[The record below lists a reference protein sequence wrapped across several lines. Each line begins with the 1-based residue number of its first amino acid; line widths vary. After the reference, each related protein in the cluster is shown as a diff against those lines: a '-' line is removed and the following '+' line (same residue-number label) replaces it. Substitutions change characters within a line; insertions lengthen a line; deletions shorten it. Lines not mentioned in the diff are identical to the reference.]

1 MAILKGSSASTK
13 GAGRRST
20 IKGSQR
26 RGIGLHLSL
35 ITGLLLS
42 VFPFYWAVIM
52 STHSSTEIFSYPPKL
67 LPGSHFL
74 ENVRNLFDN
83 VDFFGSMFNSLLVA
97 CSVTVLVLFFDS
109 LAAFVFAKFQFP
121 GRRVLFALMMVIF
134 MVPAQLQAIPQF
146 VIMAKLGWIGS
157 MTALIVPAAANAFG
171 IFWMRQYMKS
181 AIHDELIDA
190 SKLDGASF
198 LRQYWHV
205 ALPVVRPG
213 LAFLGIF
220 TFMGQ
225 WNDYAWPLIA
235 LTNPDNVTLQ
245 VALSQLNGV
254 HGTTDYG
261 MVMTGALLAL
271 IPLLI
276 VFAIGAKQI
285 IADLGKGPSADDG
298 PAARAPPLGVT

>member
-1 MAILKGSSASTK
+1 MAILKGSSASMK

-26 RGIGLHLSL
+26 RGTALHLSL
-35 ITGLLLS
+35 IIGLLLS

-190 SKLDGASF
+190 SKLDGAGF

-285 IADLGKGPSADDG
+285 IADLGKGAI
-298 PAARAPPLGVT
+298 R

>member
-1 MAILKGSSASTK
+1 MAFLHGTRRPKGIRGT
-13 GAGRRST
+13 RS
-20 IKGSQR
+20 
-26 RGIGLHLSL
+26 RGIGLHVSL
-35 ITGLLLS
+35 ILGVLLS
-42 VFPFYWAVIM
+42 AFPFYWAVIM
-52 STHSSTEIFSYPPKL
+52 STHTSSEIFSYPPKL

-74 ENVRNLFDN
+74 ENLRSLFDN
-83 VDFFGSMFNSLLVA
+83 IDFFGSMFNSVLVA
-97 CSVTVLVLFFDS
+97 GSVTFLVLLFDS
-109 LAAFVFAKFQFP
+109 LAAFVFAKFRFP
-121 GRRVLFALMMVIF
+121 GKNVLFALLMVIF
-134 MVPAQLQAIPQF
+134 MVPAQLAAIPQF

-181 AIHDELIDA
+181 AIHDELLDA
-190 SKLDGASF
+190 SRIDGANF

-245 VALSQLNGV
+245 VALSQLNGT

-271 IPLLI
+271 VPLLI
-276 VFAIGAKQI
+276 VFAVGAKQI
-285 IADLGKGPSADDG
+285 IGDLGKGAI
-298 PAARAPPLGVT
+298 R

>member
-1 MAILKGSSASTK
+1 MAILKGSSASMK
-13 GAGRRST
+13 GAGRTST
-20 IKGSQR
+20 IKGSRR
-26 RGIGLHLSL
+26 RGIALHLSL
-35 ITGLLLS
+35 IIGLLLS

-67 LPGSHFL
+67 LPGSHFV
-74 ENVRNLFDN
+74 ENVRHLFDN

-190 SKLDGASF
+190 SKLDGAGF

-285 IADLGKGPSADDG
+285 IADLGKGAI
-298 PAARAPPLGVT
+298 R

>member
-1 MAILKGSSASTK
+1 MK
-13 GAGRRST
+13 GAGRRSA

-26 RGIGLHLSL
+26 RGIALHLSL
-35 ITGLLLS
+35 IIGLLLS

-67 LPGSHFL
+67 LPGTHFL

-190 SKLDGASF
+190 SKLDGAGF

-285 IADLGKGPSADDG
+285 IADLGKGAI
-298 PAARAPPLGVT
+298 R

>member
-1 MAILKGSSASTK
+1 MAS
-13 GAGRRST
+13 
-20 IKGSQR
+20 IKGSGR
-26 RGIGLHLSL
+26 RGTALHASL
-35 ITGLLLS
+35 IIGLLLS
-42 VFPFYWAVIM
+42 AFPFYWAVIM
-52 STHSSTEIFSYPPKL
+52 STHTSSEIFSYPPKL

-74 ENVRNLFDN
+74 ENVRNLLDTI
-83 VDFFGSMFNSLLVA
+83 DFFGSMWNSLLVA
-97 CSVTVLVLFFDS
+97 TTVTFLVLFFDS
-109 LAAFVFAKFQFP
+109 LAAFVFAKFAFP
-121 GRRVLFALMMVIF
+121 GKNLLFALLMLIF
-134 MVPAQLQAIPQF
+134 MVPAQLAAIPQF
-146 VIMAKLGWIGS
+146 VIMAKIGWIGS

-181 AIHDELIDA
+181 AIHDELLDA
-190 SKLDGASF
+190 SKLDGAGF
-198 LRQYWHV
+198 MRQYWHV

-245 VALSQLNGV
+245 VALSQLNGT

-261 MVMTGALLAL
+261 MVMTGAVLAL

-276 VFAIGAKQI
+276 VFAIGARQI
-285 IADLGKGPSADDG
+285 IGDLAKGAVRG
-298 PAARAPPLGVT
+298 

>member
-1 MAILKGSSASTK
+1 MATTEARPAEAEPVKSTK
-13 GAGRRST
+13 PKLIEGTR
-20 IKGSQR
+20 R
-26 RGIGLHLSL
+26 RGIALHASL
-35 ITGLLLS
+35 IVGVLLS
-42 VFPFYWAVIM
+42 AFPFYWAVIM
-52 STHSSTEIFSYPPKL
+52 STHTSTDIFSYPPKL
-67 LPGSHFL
+67 LPGSQFDD
-74 ENVRNLFDN
+74 NISKLFDSI
-83 VDFFGSMFNSLLVA
+83 DFFGSMFNSLLVA
-97 CSVTVLVLFFDS
+97 TSVTFLVLFFDS

-121 GRRVLFALMMVIF
+121 GKRVLFAVMMAIF

-146 VIMAKLGWIGS
+146 VIMANFGWIGS
-157 MTALIVPAAANAFG
+157 MTSLIVPAAANAFG

-181 AIHDELIDA
+181 AIHDELLDA
-190 SKLDGASF
+190 SKLDGAGF
-198 LRQYWHV
+198 MRQYWHV

-220 TFMGQ
+220 TFMSQ

-261 MVMTGALLAL
+261 MVMTGAVLAL

-285 IADLGKGPSADDG
+285 IADLGKGAI
-298 PAARAPPLGVT
+298 R

>member
-1 MAILKGSSASTK
+1 MAS
-13 GAGRRST
+13 
-20 IKGSQR
+20 IKGSR
-26 RGIGLHLSL
+26 KRGVALHLVL
-35 ITGLLLS
+35 VAGLLIS

-52 STHSSTEIFSYPPKL
+52 STHASTEIFSYPPKL
-67 LPGSHFL
+67 LPGSHFA
-74 ENVRNLFDN
+74 ENVRHLFDN
-83 VDFFGSMFNSLLVA
+83 VDFFGSMANSLLVA
-97 CSVTVLVLFFDS
+97 GTVTVLVLFFDS
-109 LAAFVFAKFQFP
+109 LAAFVFAKFRFP
-121 GRRVLFALMMVIF
+121 GRRFLFALMMAIF

-157 MTALIVPAAANAFG
+157 MTALVVPAAANAFG
-171 IFWMRQYMKS
+171 IFWMRQYMRS
-181 AIHDELIDA
+181 AIHDELLDA
-190 SKLDGASF
+190 SKLDGAGF

-235 LTNPDNVTLQ
+235 LTDPHNVTLQ

-271 IPLLI
+271 LPLLAL
-276 VFAIGAKQI
+276 FAIGAKQI
-285 IADLGKGPSADDG
+285 IGDLGKGAV
-298 PAARAPPLGVT
+298 R

>member
-35 ITGLLLS
+35 IIGLLLS

-190 SKLDGASF
+190 SKLDGAGF

-285 IADLGKGPSADDG
+285 IADLGKGAI
-298 PAARAPPLGVT
+298 R

>member
-1 MAILKGSSASTK
+1 MAA
-13 GAGRRST
+13 
-20 IKGSQR
+20 IKGSRR
-26 RGIGLHLSL
+26 RGIALHLPL
-35 ITGLLLS
+35 IIGTVLS
-42 VFPFYWAVIM
+42 AFPFYWAVIM
-52 STHSSTEIFSYPPKL
+52 STHSSSEIFAYPPKL
-67 LPGSHFL
+67 LPGTHFL
-74 ENVRNLFDN
+74 ENVRNLFDAI
-83 VDFFGSMFNSLLVA
+83 DFFGSMWNSLLVA
-97 CSVTVLVLFFDS
+97 VTVTFLVLFFDS
-109 LAAFVFAKFQFP
+109 LAAFVFAKFEFP
-121 GRRVLFALMMVIF
+121 GRKVLFALMMAIF

-146 VIMAKLGWIGS
+146 VIMAKIGWIGS

-181 AIHDELIDA
+181 AIHDELLDA
-190 SKLDGASF
+190 SKLDGAHF

-225 WNDYAWPLIA
+225 WNDFAWPLIS

-245 VALSQLNGV
+245 VALSQLNGT

-261 MVMTGALLAL
+261 IVMTGALLAL
-271 IPLLI
+271 VPLLI

-285 IADLGKGPSADDG
+285 IGDLAKGAVRG
-298 PAARAPPLGVT
+298 

>member
-1 MAILKGSSASTK
+1 MAILKGSSASMK
-13 GAGRRST
+13 GAGHTST
-20 IKGSQR
+20 IKGSRR
-26 RGIGLHLSL
+26 RGIALHLSL
-35 ITGLLLS
+35 IIGLLLS

-190 SKLDGASF
+190 SKLDGAGF

-285 IADLGKGPSADDG
+285 IADLGKGAI
-298 PAARAPPLGVT
+298 R

>member
-1 MAILKGSSASTK
+1 MAILKGSSASMK
-13 GAGRRST
+13 GAGRTST
-20 IKGSQR
+20 IKGSRR
-26 RGIGLHLSL
+26 RGITLHLSL

-74 ENVRNLFDN
+74 ENVRHLFDN
-83 VDFFGSMFNSLLVA
+83 VAFFGSMFNSLLVA

-190 SKLDGASF
+190 SKLDGAGF

-285 IADLGKGPSADDG
+285 IADLGKGAI
-298 PAARAPPLGVT
+298 R

>member
-1 MAILKGSSASTK
+1 MASIQGT
-13 GAGRRST
+13 RRPKAIRGTRS
-20 IKGSQR
+20 
-26 RGIGLHLSL
+26 RGIALHAVLV
-35 ITGLLLS
+35 IGLLLS
-42 VFPFYWAVIM
+42 AFPFYWAVIM
-52 STHSSTEIFSYPPKL
+52 STHTSTEIFSYPPKL

-74 ENVRNLFDN
+74 ENARSLFDN
-83 VDFFGSMFNSLLVA
+83 IDFFGSMLNSLLVA
-97 CSVTVLVLFFDS
+97 VAVTFLVLFFDS
-109 LAAFVFAKFQFP
+109 LAAFVFAKFDFP
-121 GRRVLFALMMVIF
+121 GRRLLFTLLMIIF
-134 MVPAQLQAIPQF
+134 MVPTQLAIIPQF
-146 VIMAKLGWIGS
+146 VMMANIGWIGS

-171 IFWMRQYMKS
+171 IFWMRQYMRS
-181 AIHDELIDA
+181 AIHDELLDA
-190 SKLDGASF
+190 SKIDGANF

-220 TFMGQ
+220 TFMAQ

-285 IADLGKGPSADDG
+285 IGDLGKGAI
-298 PAARAPPLGVT
+298 R

>member
-1 MAILKGSSASTK
+1 MASIKFGTRPGKLGTRS
-13 GAGRRST
+13 GRG
-20 IKGSQR
+20 IKGDQR
-26 RGIGLHLSL
+26 RGIALHFSL
-35 ITGLLLS
+35 IIGLLLS

-83 VDFFGSMFNSLLVA
+83 IDFFGSMFNSLLVA
-97 CSVTVLVLFFDS
+97 TSVTFLVLFFDS

-121 GRRVLFALMMVIF
+121 GRRVLFAGMMAIF

-146 VIMAKLGWIGS
+146 VIMAKIGWIGS
-157 MTALIVPAAANAFG
+157 MTALIVPAAVNAFG

-181 AIHDELIDA
+181 AIHDELLDA
-190 SKLDGASF
+190 SKIDGASF

-285 IADLGKGPSADDG
+285 IADLGKGAI
-298 PAARAPPLGVT
+298 R

>member
-1 MAILKGSSASTK
+1 MATTEARPAEAEPVKSTK
-13 GAGRRST
+13 PKLIEGIR
-20 IKGSQR
+20 R
-26 RGIGLHLSL
+26 RGIALHASL
-35 ITGLLLS
+35 IVGVLLS
-42 VFPFYWAVIM
+42 AFPFYWAVIM
-52 STHSSTEIFSYPPKL
+52 STHTSTDIFSYPPKL
-67 LPGSHFL
+67 LPGSQFDD
-74 ENVRNLFDN
+74 NISKLFDSI
-83 VDFFGSMFNSLLVA
+83 DFFGSMFNSLLVA
-97 CSVTVLVLFFDS
+97 ASVTFLVLFFDS

-121 GRRVLFALMMVIF
+121 GRGVLFALMMAIF

-146 VIMAKLGWIGS
+146 VIMANLGWIGT
-157 MTALIVPAAANAFG
+157 MTSLIVPAAANAFG

-181 AIHDELIDA
+181 AIHDELMDA
-190 SKLDGASF
+190 SRLDGAGF
-198 LRQYWHV
+198 MRQYWHV

-261 MVMTGALLAL
+261 MVMTGAVLAL

-285 IADLGKGPSADDG
+285 IADLGKGAI
-298 PAARAPPLGVT
+298 R

>member
-1 MAILKGSSASTK
+1 MASIRTTRPRA
-13 GAGRRST
+13 
-20 IKGSQR
+20 IKGTRS
-26 RGIGLHLSL
+26 RGIALHAVL
-35 ITGLLLS
+35 IVGLLLS
-42 VFPFYWAVIM
+42 AFPFYWAVIM
-52 STHSSTEIFSYPPKL
+52 STHTTSEIFSYPPKL

-74 ENVRNLFDN
+74 ENARSLFDN
-83 VDFFGSMFNSLLVA
+83 VDFFGSMWNSLLVA
-97 CSVTVLVLFFDS
+97 GSVTFLVLFFDS
-109 LAAFVFAKFQFP
+109 LAAFVFAKFVFP
-121 GRRVLFALMMVIF
+121 GKNVLFALLMVIF
-134 MVPAQLQAIPQF
+134 MVPAQLSAIPQF

-157 MTALIVPAAANAFG
+157 MTSLIVPAAANAFG
-171 IFWMRQYMKS
+171 IFWMRQYMKG
-181 AIHDELIDA
+181 AIHDELLDA
-190 SKLDGASF
+190 SRIDGASF

-245 VALSQLNGV
+245 VALSQLNGT

-271 IPLLI
+271 VPLLV
-276 VFAIGAKQI
+276 VFAVGARQI
-285 IADLGKGPSADDG
+285 IGDLAKGAIK
-298 PAARAPPLGVT
+298 

>member
-1 MAILKGSSASTK
+1 MAS
-13 GAGRRST
+13 
-20 IKGSQR
+20 IKGH
-26 RGIGLHLSL
+26 RGRGVALHAVLVA
-35 ITGLLLS
+35 GLLLS
-42 VFPFYWAVIM
+42 AFPFYWAVVM
-52 STHSSTEIFSYPPKL
+52 STHTSTEIFSYPPKL

-74 ENVRNLFDN
+74 ENVRNLFDTI
-83 VDFFGSMFNSLLVA
+83 DFFGSMFNSLLVA
-97 CSVTVLVLFFDS
+97 VSVTALVLFFDS
-109 LAAFVFAKFQFP
+109 LAAFVFAKFTFP
-121 GRRVLFALMMVIF
+121 GKRVLFALLMLIF
-134 MVPAQLQAIPQF
+134 MVPMQLQAIPQF

-157 MTALIVPAAANAFG
+157 MTSLIVPAAANAFG

-181 AIHDELIDA
+181 AVHDELIDA
-190 SKLDGASF
+190 SRLDGAGF

-235 LTNPDNVTLQ
+235 LTDPDNVTLQ
-245 VALSQLNGV
+245 VALSQLNGT

-271 IPLLI
+271 VPLLI
-276 VFAIGAKQI
+276 VFAIGARQI
-285 IADLGKGPSADDG
+285 IGDLAKGAVRG
-298 PAARAPPLGVT
+298 

>member
-1 MAILKGSSASTK
+1 MAILKDSPASTK
-13 GAGRRST
+13 QARRRSS
-20 IKGSQR
+20 IKGTQR
-26 RGIGLHLSL
+26 RGIALHVTL
-35 ITGLLLS
+35 ILGLLLS

-67 LPGSHFL
+67 LPGSHFF

-97 CSVTVLVLFFDS
+97 CSVTFLVLFFDS
-109 LAAFVFAKFQFP
+109 LAAFVFAKFEFP
-121 GRRVLFALMMVIF
+121 GRRLLFALMMGIF
-134 MVPAQLQAIPQF
+134 MVPGQLQAIPQF

-190 SKLDGASF
+190 SKLDGAGF

-235 LTNPDNVTLQ
+235 LTNPNNVTLQ

-285 IADLGKGPSADDG
+285 IGDLGKGAI
-298 PAARAPPLGVT
+298 R

>member
-1 MAILKGSSASTK
+1 MASPKGS
-13 GAGRRST
+13 R
-20 IKGSQR
+20 R
-26 RGIGLHLSL
+26 RGISLHLVL
-35 ITGLLLS
+35 IAGLLLS
-42 VFPFYWAVIM
+42 VLPFYWAVIM

-74 ENVRNLFDN
+74 ENARHLFDN

-97 CSVTVLVLFFDS
+97 GSVTVLVLFFDS
-109 LAAFVFAKFQFP
+109 LAAFVFAKFRFP
-121 GRRVLFALMMVIF
+121 GRRVLFALMMAIF

-171 IFWMRQYMKS
+171 IFWMRQYMRS
-181 AIHDELIDA
+181 AIHDELLDA
-190 SKLDGASF
+190 SKLDGAGF

-271 IPLLI
+271 VPLLI
-276 VFAIGAKQI
+276 VFAIGARQI
-285 IADLGKGPSADDG
+285 IADLGKGAI
-298 PAARAPPLGVT
+298 R

>member
-1 MAILKGSSASTK
+1 MAILKGSPASMK
-13 GAGRRST
+13 GAGRAST
-20 IKGSQR
+20 IKGSRR
-26 RGIGLHLSL
+26 RGIALHLSL
-35 ITGLLLS
+35 IIGLLLS

-74 ENVRNLFDN
+74 ENVRHLFDN

-190 SKLDGASF
+190 SKLDGAGF

-285 IADLGKGPSADDG
+285 IADLGKGAI
-298 PAARAPPLGVT
+298 R

>member
-1 MAILKGSSASTK
+1 MASVQDTKDSRGIRGS
-13 GAGRRST
+13 R
-20 IKGSQR
+20 R
-26 RGIGLHLSL
+26 RGIALHAVLV
-35 ITGLLLS
+35 IGLLLS
-42 VFPFYWAVIM
+42 AFPFYWAIVM
-52 STHSSTEIFSYPPKL
+52 STHTSTEIFSYPPKL
-67 LPGSHFL
+67 LPGSHFPQNL
-74 ENVRNLFDN
+74 RSLFDN
-83 VDFFGSMFNSLLVA
+83 IDFFGSMFNSLLVA
-97 CSVTVLVLFFDS
+97 CAVTFLVLLFDS
-109 LAAFVFAKFQFP
+109 LAAFVFAKFEFP
-121 GRRVLFALMMVIF
+121 GRRALFVVLMAIF
-134 MVPAQLQAIPQF
+134 MVPTQMAIIPQF
-146 VIMAKLGWIGS
+146 VIMAKVGWIGS

-181 AIHDELIDA
+181 AIHDELLDA
-190 SKLDGASF
+190 SKIDGAGF

-220 TFMGQ
+220 TFMAQ

-276 VFAIGAKQI
+276 VFAVGAKQI
-285 IADLGKGPSADDG
+285 IGDLGKGAIK
-298 PAARAPPLGVT
+298 

>member
-1 MAILKGSSASTK
+1 MATTEARPAEAEPVKSTK
-13 GAGRRST
+13 PKLIEGTR
-20 IKGSQR
+20 R
-26 RGIGLHLSL
+26 RGIALHASL
-35 ITGLLLS
+35 IVGVLLS
-42 VFPFYWAVIM
+42 AFPFYWAVIM
-52 STHSSTEIFSYPPKL
+52 STHTSTDIFSYPPKL
-67 LPGSHFL
+67 LPGSQFDD
-74 ENVRNLFDN
+74 NISKLFDSI
-83 VDFFGSMFNSLLVA
+83 DFFGSMFNSLLVA
-97 CSVTVLVLFFDS
+97 TSVTFLVLFFDS

-121 GRRVLFALMMVIF
+121 GKRTLFAVMMAIF

-146 VIMAKLGWIGS
+146 VIMANLGWIGS
-157 MTALIVPAAANAFG
+157 MTSLIVPAAANAFG

-181 AIHDELIDA
+181 AIHDELLDA
-190 SKLDGASF
+190 SKLDGAGF
-198 LRQYWHV
+198 MRQYWHV

-261 MVMTGALLAL
+261 MVMTGAVLAL

-285 IADLGKGPSADDG
+285 IADLGKGAI
-298 PAARAPPLGVT
+298 R

>member
-1 MAILKGSSASTK
+1 MAS
-13 GAGRRST
+13 
-20 IKGSQR
+20 IKGSRQ
-26 RGIGLHLSL
+26 RGIMLHLVL
-35 ITGLLLS
+35 IVGLLLS

-74 ENVRNLFDN
+74 ENVRHLFDN

-97 CSVTVLVLFFDS
+97 GSVTVLVLFFDS

-121 GRRVLFALMMVIF
+121 GRRVLFALMMAIF

-181 AIHDELIDA
+181 AIHDELLDA
-190 SKLDGASF
+190 SKLDGAGF

-271 IPLLI
+271 VPLLI

-285 IADLGKGPSADDG
+285 IGDLGKGAI
-298 PAARAPPLGVT
+298 R

>member
-1 MAILKGSSASTK
+1 MASLKGS
-13 GAGRRST
+13 RQQ
-20 IKGSQR
+20 GSRQR
-26 RGIGLHLSL
+26 GLALHLVL
-35 ITGLLLS
+35 IAGLLLS

-67 LPGSHFL
+67 LPGSHFA

-83 VDFFGSMFNSLLVA
+83 IDFFGSMGNSLLVA
-97 CSVTVLVLFFDS
+97 GSVTVLVLFFDS
-109 LAAFVFAKFQFP
+109 LAAFVFAKFEFP
-121 GRRVLFALMMVIF
+121 GRRTLFALMMAIF
-134 MVPAQLQAIPQF
+134 MVPAQMAAIPQF
-146 VIMAKLGWIGS
+146 VIMAKIGWIGS
-157 MTALIVPAAANAFG
+157 MTALVVPAAANAFG
-171 IFWMRQYMKS
+171 IFWMRQYMKG
-181 AIHDELIDA
+181 AIHDELLDA
-190 SKLDGASF
+190 SRIDGAGF

-245 VALSQLNGV
+245 VALSQLNGT

-271 IPLLI
+271 VPLLI
-276 VFAIGAKQI
+276 VFAVGARQI
-285 IADLGKGPSADDG
+285 IADLGKGAI
-298 PAARAPPLGVT
+298 R

>member
-1 MAILKGSSASTK
+1 MAS
-13 GAGRRST
+13 
-20 IKGSQR
+20 IKGFRR
-26 RGIGLHLSL
+26 RGIGLHASL
-35 ITGLLLS
+35 IFGVLLS
-42 VFPFYWAVIM
+42 AFPFYWAVIM
-52 STHSSTEIFSYPPKL
+52 STHASSEIFSYPPRL

-74 ENVRNLFDN
+74 ENLRHLFDN
-83 VDFFGSMFNSLLVA
+83 IDFFGSMANSLLVA
-97 CSVTVLVLFFDS
+97 GSVTFLVLFFDS

-121 GRRVLFALMMVIF
+121 GRRVLFALLMVIF
-134 MVPAQLQAIPQF
+134 MVPTQLQVIPQF
-146 VIMAKLGWIGS
+146 VIMSKIGWIGS

-171 IFWMRQYMKS
+171 IFWMRQYMRS
-181 AIHDELIDA
+181 AIHDELLDA
-190 SKLDGASF
+190 SKLDGAGF

-276 VFAIGAKQI
+276 VFAIGARQMI
-285 IADLGKGPSADDG
+285 GDLAKGAI
-298 PAARAPPLGVT
+298 R

>member
-1 MAILKGSSASTK
+1 MASLKGS
-13 GAGRRST
+13 R
-20 IKGSQR
+20 R
-26 RGIGLHLSL
+26 RGAGLHLVL
-35 ITGLLLS
+35 IAGLLLS
-42 VFPFYWAVIM
+42 VLPFYWAVIM

-74 ENVRNLFDN
+74 ENARHLFDN
-83 VDFFGSMFNSLLVA
+83 VDFFGSMANSLLVA
-97 CSVTVLVLFFDS
+97 GSVTVLVLFFDS
-109 LAAFVFAKFQFP
+109 LAAFVFAKFRFP
-121 GRRVLFALMMVIF
+121 GRRVLFALMMAIF

-181 AIHDELIDA
+181 AIHDELLDA
-190 SKLDGASF
+190 SKLDGAGF

-245 VALSQLNGV
+245 VALSELNGV

-271 IPLLI
+271 VPLLI
-276 VFAIGAKQI
+276 VFAIGARQI
-285 IADLGKGPSADDG
+285 IADLGKGAI
-298 PAARAPPLGVT
+298 R

>member
-1 MAILKGSSASTK
+1 MASIKFGTRQGRGVKGD
-13 GAGRRST
+13 
-20 IKGSQR
+20 QR
-26 RGIGLHLSL
+26 RGIALHLVL
-35 ITGLLLS
+35 IVGLLLS
-42 VFPFYWAVIM
+42 VFPFYWAVVM
-52 STHSSTEIFSYPPKL
+52 STHTSTEIFSYPPKL
-67 LPGSHFL
+67 LPGSHFDDNL
-74 ENVRNLFDN
+74 GKLFDN

-97 CSVTVLVLFFDS
+97 VSVTFLVLFFDS
-109 LAAFVFAKFQFP
+109 LAAFVFAKFHFP
-121 GRRVLFALMMVIF
+121 GRRALFALMMAIF

-181 AIHDELIDA
+181 AIHDELLDA
-190 SKLDGASF
+190 SKIDGASF

-261 MVMTGALLAL
+261 MVMTGAVLAL

-285 IADLGKGPSADDG
+285 IADLGKGAI
-298 PAARAPPLGVT
+298 R